1 MDLGSKTRMRVKLFM
16 AYFPL
21 GLVISQFIVNC
32 LYLLGV
38 DNKEFLYQSTVQ
50 FGANFWVAVF
60 FVCYTWLFNF
70 CRISKW
76 AARVELLLAIDI
88 SIAHDENMY
97 NLIFQTI
104 ILIAGIMLT
113 LLQYSKVF
121 PTCLM
126 SLHTMFIRKVIKNK
140 FDCVKSL
147 EDFKDASYK
156 THLKKYSHHGR
167 NPA

>member
-1 MDLGSKTRMRVKLFM
+1 MSMRMRGKLYM
-16 AYFPL
+16 AYFPFVLVCCQFIINCLFLL
-21 GLVISQFIVNC
+21 GL
-32 LYLLGV
+32 
-38 DNKEFLYQSTVQ
+38 DNQTFLYYANAL
-50 FGANFWVAVF
+50 FGTNFFFAVF
-60 FVCYTWLFNF
+60 LVCYTQFFYF

-76 AARVELLLAIDI
+76 AAFVEVLLAIDVI
-88 SIAHDENMY
+88 VVRNDNIY
-97 NLIFQTI
+97 NLVFQTI
-104 ILIAGIMLT
+104 ILIAAIMLT